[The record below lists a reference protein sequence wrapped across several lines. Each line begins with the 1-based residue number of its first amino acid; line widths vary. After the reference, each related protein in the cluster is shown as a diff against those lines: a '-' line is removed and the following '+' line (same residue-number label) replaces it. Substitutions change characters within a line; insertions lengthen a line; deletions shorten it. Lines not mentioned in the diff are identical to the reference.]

1 MCMKRVDVKFNNGL
15 NMLACVRMANIVSKF
30 RSKLWLQK
38 EDRIA
43 DSRSVIE
50 LLSLGI
56 YRDERINLLADG
68 EDEGKVIKALQ
79 NFFTDSE
86 TMNKITP

>member
-38 EDRIA
+38 EDEIA
-43 DSRSVIE
+43 DIRNVIE
-50 LLSLGI
+50 LLSLGV
-56 YRDERINLLADG
+56 YKGDSVNLLVDG
-68 EDEGKVIKALQ
+68 EDEDTVLNALHK
-79 NFFTDSE
+79 FFGDFE
-86 TMNKITP
+86 TMNKISS

>member
-1 MCMKRVDVKFNNGL
+1 MCKKRVEVKFNNGL
-15 NMLACVRMANIVSKF
+15 NLLACIRMANIVSKF

-38 EDRIA
+38 DDKIA

-56 YRDERINLLADG
+56 CRSDKINLLADG
-68 EDEGKVIKALQ
+68 EDEDKVVDVLQ
-79 NFFTDSE
+79 SFFTDSE